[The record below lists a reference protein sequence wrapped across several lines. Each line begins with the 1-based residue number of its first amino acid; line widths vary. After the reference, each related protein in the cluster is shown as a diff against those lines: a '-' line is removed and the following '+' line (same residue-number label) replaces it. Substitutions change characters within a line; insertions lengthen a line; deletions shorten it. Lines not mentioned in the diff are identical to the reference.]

1 MASGEQGEVAG
12 PRPGLG
18 VMWDSRI
25 PYRVCAECLALFS
38 PPAGS
43 RSPWLGLF
51 VAGRCLCMPPGP
63 APAPANTI
71 RPSLLSSP
79 RIPIPLG
86 WLSPVGYVDTPYLD
100 EDLRISKGDKGS
112 LFIASRGGIA

>member
-1 MASGEQGEVAG
+1 MRSRG
-12 PRPGLG
+12 PVRAWEWCGTPA
-18 VMWDSRI
+18 
-25 PYRVCAECLALFS
+25 YRTRYALNALHCS
-38 PPAGS
+38 HLPQDPDPP
-43 RSPWLGLF
+43 GLF
-51 VAGRCLCMPPGP
+51 VAGRWLCIPPGP
-63 APAPANTI
+63 APATANTI